1 MHKLSVIVSVYNEE
15 KALYKF
21 YYEIIK
27 VLENITWD
35 YEIIFVND
43 GSKDKS
49 LIILKEF
56 SAKNNKVKVINFSKN
71 FGHEA
76 AMIAG
81 IDNSNSDA
89 IICMDA
95 DLQHPPKLI
104 PEIILGIEDGKD
116 VITMV
121 RTQNRSAG
129 VIKNITSFGFYWFI
143 NKISDIYLEPNASDF
158 FAISKRVVEVLKTN
172 YREHTRFLRGYI
184 QNLGFH
190 KMIITYEAQ
199 PRIAGESK
207 YSLKKLFIFS
217 INTILCFSN
226 FPLKIGTFSGA
237 ICSFLGIALLFYTLF
252 TRSEAPN
259 GYATIVIF
267 QCFMFAMLFFV
278 VGIIGQYISVL
289 FAELKDRPIY
299 IIEEKINFH

>member
-1 MHKLSVIVSVYNEE
+1 MYKLSVIVSVYNEE
-15 KALYKF
+15 KALSKF
-21 YYEIIK
+21 YCEMIK

-49 LIILKEF
+49 RVILKEF
-56 SAKNNKVKVINFSKN
+56 SDKNNKVKVINFSKN

-95 DLQHPPKLI
+95 DLQHPPELI
-104 PEIILGIEDGKD
+104 PEIISKIEDGND

-121 RTQNRSAG
+121 RTKNRSAG
-129 VIKNITSFGFYWFI
+129 IIKNITSFGFYWFI

-158 FAISKRVVEVLKTN
+158 FALSKQVVEVLKTN

-190 KMIITYEAQ
+190 KITIAYEAQ

-226 FPLKIGTFSGA
+226 FPLKIGVFSGV

-252 TRSEAPN
+252 TRTKAPN